1 MSYTSF
7 SIARPGRAYDGIVFG
22 SEEWS
27 ALVGRQF
34 AILKEGG
41 ATTLVGG
48 FSAGIGKFINVNTY
62 PDVESSVR
70 VIARLAAEQLAEV
83 ESSGPFIPTEEMFG
97 LMAGQ

>member
-1 MSYTSF
+1 
-7 SIARPGRAYDGIVFG
+7 
-22 SEEWS
+22 
-27 ALVGRQF
+27 
-34 AILKEGG
+34 
-41 ATTLVGG
+41 
-48 FSAGIGKFINVNTY
+48 VNTY